1 VIFYEYLSICSGI
14 QLNVP
19 TYADKLSPTAL
30 DSETAERL
38 AEIFAS
44 LGDPTRLRILSAMM
58 DHEQNVGALSE
69 AAGISESAASHQLRL
84 LRTLHIVRARKD
96 GRHVYYSLDD
106 EHIRDLI
113 SRGVAHVQH
122 G

>member
-1 VIFYEYLSICSGI
+1 MPTFADNLTIT
-14 QLNVP
+14 LN
-19 TYADKLSPTAL
+19 
-30 DSETAERL
+30 SETAEHL
-38 AEIFAS
+38 AEIFAA

-58 DHEQNVGALSE
+58 DREQNVGTLSE
-69 AAGISESAASHQLRL
+69 AASISESAASHQLRL
-84 LRTLHIVRARKD
+84 LRALHIVRARKD

-113 SRGVAHVQH
+113 SRGMAHVQH